1 LIKNLIF
8 HLSSFSPCFRRF
20 FSPLFP
26 LPERGPGSAVV
37 SKRFQAFFLEAVVC
51 SRARGGALSS
61 SIFLIIIAGRGM
73 YQRAQG

>member
-1 LIKNLIF
+1 MFPPLFFPFI
-8 HLSSFSPCFRRF
+8 SPAGEGAQAGRRF
-20 FSPLFP
+20 
-26 LPERGPGSAVV
+26 
-37 SKRFQAFFLEAVVC
+37 KTFQAFFLEAVVC